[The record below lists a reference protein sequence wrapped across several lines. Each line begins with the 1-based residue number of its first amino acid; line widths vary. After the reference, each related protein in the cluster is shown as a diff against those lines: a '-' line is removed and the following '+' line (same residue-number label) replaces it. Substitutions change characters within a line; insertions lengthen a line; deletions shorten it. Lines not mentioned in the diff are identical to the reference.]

1 VDGTLPAGARHDLTD
16 EQWAILASL
25 LEALLPVGQKP
36 GRPRK
41 WTLRQLIDGIRFRTR
56 TGCPW
61 RDVPERYGTWQSVYG
76 LFRAWQLAGTWA
88 VIVSA
93 LQAMSAEA
101 GSIEWVVSVD
111 STINRAHSH
120 AAGARRH
127 PEAQRTPPAG
137 EPPDHAL
144 GRSRG
149 GLSTKVHLAVEQRR
163 KTLATALTPGQAADS
178 PQFTTVLG
186 RIRVPRR
193 SGPGRP
199 RTRPTRVLVDKALL
213 GPGQPDLSPPPRYPG
228 DHSDQGQ
235 PAGQPAQEGLG
246 RRATA
251 DLRPGPLP
259 AAACRRVRHQPAQT
273 APWLRHPLRQARRPL
288 RGHRP
293 DQRHLPLAARPFK
306 QGLGLPALA
315 DKGYDDAGAGIH
327 TPVKGGGLHP
337 DTAARNELI
346 GCLRAQGERGIAL
359 LKTRWKALR
368 RIRLCPQRIGAVVAA
383 ALVLTTLERPIR

>member
-25 LEALLPVGQKP
+25 LDALLPVGKKP

-88 VIVSA
+88 AILSD
-93 LQAMSAEA
+93 LQAMGAEA
-101 GSIEWVVSVD
+101 GLIEWVVSVD
-111 STINRAHSH
+111 STINRAHQH

-127 PEAQRTPPAG
+127 PEQQRTPPAG
-137 EPPDHAL
+137 EPLDHAL

-149 GLSTKVHLAVEQRR
+149 GLSTKVHLAVEQGR
-163 KTLATALTPGQAADS
+163 KTLATVLTAGQAADS

-193 SGPGRP
+193 SGPGAH
-199 RTRPTRVLVDKALL
+199 PTGARAGRQGLL
-213 GPGQPDLSPPPRYPG
+213 QSGEPGPSAPARHPG
-228 DHSDQGQ
+228 DHSGQGR

-246 RRATA
+246 RWATA
-251 DLRPGPLP
+251 DVRPGPLP
-259 AAACRRVRHQPAQT
+259 AAACRGVRDQPAQT
-273 APWLRHPLRQARRPL
+273 APRLRHPL
-288 RGHRP
+288 
-293 DQRHLPLAARPFK
+293 
-306 QGLGLPALA
+306 
-315 DKGYDDAGAGIH
+315 
-327 TPVKGGGLHP
+327 
-337 DTAARNELI
+337 
-346 GCLRAQGERGIAL
+346 
-359 LKTRWKALR
+359 
-368 RIRLCPQRIGAVVAA
+368 
-383 ALVLTTLERPIR
+383 